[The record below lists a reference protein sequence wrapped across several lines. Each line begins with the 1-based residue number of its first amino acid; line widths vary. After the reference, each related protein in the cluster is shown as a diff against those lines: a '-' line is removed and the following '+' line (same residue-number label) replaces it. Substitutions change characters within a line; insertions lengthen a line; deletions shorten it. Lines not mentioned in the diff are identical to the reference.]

1 MIDPFLMCA
10 ARRHSIKIAAVIQ
23 SWDNTSTKDYRGAD
37 PDYVV
42 VWNQTMEREAEVFH
56 DIPKEN
62 IFLEGIAHWDIYFSR
77 ERDEEERASATLPE
91 IGLVGGRPII
101 YYCTSS
107 FQIFNNS
114 LDTAR
119 ELAAWLCTLQL
130 IGRPQL
136 LMRLHPSYLIPK
148 GSDRE
153 TKAEKLLDQMSSIQR
168 ESRGDVFFDSPKM
181 PAIAEGIDMPMQD
194 MLRRKLL
201 LKGSSVL
208 INEYST
214 LMIEGAIFD
223 VPTINIS
230 VGRFRDTNK
239 EVAYVEQFHHIRRI
253 LKTMACVT
261 AYWYSE
267 FFEWIQRYL
276 ADSRLHRE
284 NRKSLVTQEIT
295 VNKGRAGVVV
305 GRYLAQ
311 LI

>member
-1 MIDPFLMCA
+1 MRA
-10 ARRHSIKIAAVIQ
+10 AKRHGVKTAAVIH

-37 PDYVV
+37 PDHVV
-42 VWNQTMEREAEVFH
+42 VWNQIMAREAEIFH

-62 IFLEGIAHWDIYFSR
+62 IFLGGIAHWDRYFTH
-77 ERDEEERASATLPE
+77 EEGEGEKTRAIFKE
-91 IGLVGGRPII
+91 IGLAANRPLI

-107 FQIFNNS
+107 FKIFNNS
-114 LDTAR
+114 LNTVSEIVD
-119 ELAAWLCTLQL
+119 WLQTVQG
-130 IGRPQL
+130 IERPQL
-136 LMRLHPSYLIPK
+136 LVRLHPSYLIPK

-153 TKAEKLLDQMSSIQR
+153 TEAEKLLDQMSSIQR

-194 MLRRKLL
+194 MLRHKLL

-230 VGRFRDTNK
+230 VGRYRDTDK
-239 EVAYVEQFHHIRRI
+239 EVAYVEQYHHIKRI
-253 LKTMACVT
+253 LETRACVT
-261 AYWYSE
+261 AYSYSE
-267 FFEWIQRYL
+267 LFEWIQTYL
-276 ADSRLHRE
+276 SYPRLHRE
-284 NRKSLVTQEIT
+284 NRESLVTQET
-295 VNKGRAGVVV
+295 AVNKGRAGLVI

-311 LI
+311 LV